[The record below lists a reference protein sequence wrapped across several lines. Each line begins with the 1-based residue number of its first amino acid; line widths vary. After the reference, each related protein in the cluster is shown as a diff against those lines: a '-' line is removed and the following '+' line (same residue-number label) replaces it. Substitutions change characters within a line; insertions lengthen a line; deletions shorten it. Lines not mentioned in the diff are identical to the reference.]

1 MKRTIAIIILLLML
15 VGAFSACGD
24 TDSKPKES
32 AEPTPKPSD
41 TITGSDIEI
50 PSTDYKE
57 GDLQAPPNQSRENTA
72 LLMRTMYGYLTEAD
86 SESRTPN
93 YIMVYY
99 GLDDGS
105 LYLSAIFEGEEHE
118 IKIDVPGWWWETYQP
133 SLYFRDF
140 DRDGCVEI
148 LFLCC
153 IDYMYNYYLSVI
165 EVEDGVLQVT
175 QNFDSEWSG
184 FLTDL
189 GFEEEYPDD
198 DTLVMSHKD
207 LDHDLVFKVSECR
220 GDIGITSQNLY
231 PQVRRIENVE
241 LTSYQDKETGYS
253 VDAFTVKWNMSVYT
267 GPDSSV
273 NKIYFTFIYDE
284 ASGKYIMVDAEY
296 RNFAPYHNNK

>member
-1 MKRTIAIIILLLML
+1 MKRKVAIIVLLLML
-15 VGAFSACGD
+15 IATFSACGD
-24 TDSKPKES
+24 IDSEPKES

-57 GDLQAPPNQSRENTA
+57 GDLQAPPNQSRENTV
-72 LLMRTMYGYLTEAD
+72 LLMRTRVGDLIKAD
-86 SESRTPN
+86 SESLTVN
-93 YIMVYY
+93 YVMVYY

-118 IKIDVPGWWWETYQP
+118 IKIDIPGQWQSYQP

-140 DRDGCVEI
+140 DNDGCVEI
-148 LFLCC
+148 LFLCR
-153 IDYMYNYYLSVI
+153 IDIMYNYYLSVI

-207 LDHDLVFKVSECR
+207 LDHDLIFKVSECC
-220 GDIGITSQNLY
+220 GDIGATSQNLY
-231 PQVRRIENVE
+231 PLVRRIENVE
-241 LTSYQDKETGYS
+241 LTSYQDKETAHS
-253 VDAFTVKWNMSVYT
+253 VDAFTVKWNMSVYS
-267 GPDSSV
+267 GPDASV

-284 ASGKYIMVDAEY
+284 ASGKYVMVDAEY

>member
-1 MKRTIAIIILLLML
+1 MKRTIAIIILLLMF

-24 TDSKPKES
+24 IDSEPKES
-32 AEPTPKPSD
+32 AGPTPKPSD

-50 PSTDYKE
+50 HSTDYKE
-57 GDLQAPPNQSRENTA
+57 GDIQAPPDQSRENTV
-72 LLMRTMYGYLTEAD
+72 LLMRTRVGDLVKAD
-86 SESRTPN
+86 SESLTVN
-93 YIMVYY
+93 YVMVYY

-118 IKIDVPGWWWETYQP
+118 IKIDIPGQWQTYQP

-140 DRDGCVEI
+140 DNDGCIEI
-148 LFLCC
+148 LFLCR
-153 IDYMYNYYLSVI
+153 IDIMYNYYLSII

-207 LDHDLVFKVSECR
+207 LDHDLVFKVSECC
-220 GDIGITSQNLY
+220 GDIGATSKNLY
-231 PQVRRIENVE
+231 PLVRRIENVE
-241 LTSYQDKETGYS
+241 LTSYQDKETAHS
-253 VDAFTVKWNMSVYT
+253 VDAFTVKWNMSVHS

-284 ASGKYIMVDAEY
+284 ASGKYVMVDAEY